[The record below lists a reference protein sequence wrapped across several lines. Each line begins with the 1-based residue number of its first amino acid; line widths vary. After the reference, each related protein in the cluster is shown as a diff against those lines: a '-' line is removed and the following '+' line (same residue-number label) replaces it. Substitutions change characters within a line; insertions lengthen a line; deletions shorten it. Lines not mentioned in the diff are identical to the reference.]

1 MRASFVV
8 MLSKASAFCSLA
20 LSASIAFAQKD
31 SINQVSAEVLPLI
44 TNLVQL
50 REVSSSE
57 PSALYDVRLEGDV
70 WWASAAQRKLVF
82 KDTSGAEEL
91 ELELNGA
98 WPHAGKRVRLQG
110 HGTVVQKGAGFRV
123 GPRNPVVDNNGAQK
137 SFGKSGTT
145 YLLAGRYP
153 FRLEWFNSADKPGLD
168 VSCETRASPRQRLSG
183 AMLWRPEPM
192 PDGASTNF
200 VQGLNYQCY
209 EGEWETLPDFNSL
222 TPVKTGTCSGP
233 DGKLRTRP
241 NNSGLVFTGFF
252 EAATRGL
259 YTFYL
264 KSSDGSRLFVGEP
277 TLRTEIL
284 GPAAFPPARPLRLG
298 QDLEETENG
307 CWSEMEG
314 QVTSIHQFPD
324 GIRLELR
331 NGARTVLAQIG
342 EPSGFPFPQLL
353 KCWIRAK
360 GFAEAAFTPDGQRV
374 VGCLLVPGSK
384 EIVRL
389 DVPIEAGI
397 TNQIDANGA
406 VEIPRIG
413 DKEPVSSLPV
423 LTTAGAVREL
433 RPGEARR
440 GYPFKL
446 RGVVTCVQAD
456 NRSFVVQDATVGLYL
471 TNAPALRKD
480 LPELGEFVEV
490 EGLTADSGIALAQ
503 TVRHLGAGKLPEPIH
518 PTWGQLLNGSLDSQW
533 IEISG
538 LVEGITN
545 RPNSWSRLS
554 LHTASGILKV
564 DLRRPG
570 VMPGP
575 LQQYDNSVIHLR
587 GCMFA
592 DWHAD
597 TLRLKVG
604 QIRMYDAEVTMDQ
617 PNPADLFAQPS
628 ETVAA
633 LMRFDPAFH
642 TAQRVKV
649 AGQVVFIRD
658 AYYFM
663 MDGCDG
669 LRFAAKEPLGLQV
682 GDLVEVV
689 GFPEL
694 SGAAPVLRGA
704 VARKT
709 GHRALPEPQSVASA
723 DLSNLAHDSTRV
735 RVQGILDSLKQ
746 TVDSQVLE
754 IQAGTRRFLARLY
767 DHKISLKNLRVG
779 SRLELVGVY
788 CAQGGYS
795 ALGTDVVPLDLLL
808 GSPPEIRVL
817 APPPWWTLQRLL
829 VLVGTLACLL
839 ALMVLWVTQLRSQ
852 VEQRSADLAVQ
863 IQTRERA
870 EQQRAM
876 EQERARIAQDLHDE
890 LGSDITEIGML
901 AARAKSISSTDQE
914 RTGYLGQMTQKAR
927 QMVDALEE
935 IVWAMNPTHDSL
947 ESLVSYFRFFAE
959 RFLGLANISWLF
971 DEIPAAQRYSV
982 DSRRRHELFLAFK
995 EALTNIVRH
1004 SGATRVRLSLEVEGA
1019 ELRLT
1024 IADDGRGF
1032 SAAEHDKGM
1041 DGISNMRARIEKLG
1055 GRFELQSKQ
1064 GQGTTLRFF
1073 VPLT

>member
-8 MLSKASAFCSLA
+8 RLWKIAALLSSGASFASAQEPQPSSEA
-20 LSASIAFAQKD
+20 
-31 SINQVSAEVLPLI
+31 VLPFV

-50 REVSSSE
+50 RETSSSE

-70 WWASAAQRKLVF
+70 WWSSAAQKKLVF
-82 KDTSGAEEL
+82 KDASGAEEL

-98 WPHAGKRVRLQG
+98 WPHAGERIRLQG
-110 HGTVVQKGAGFRV
+110 SGSIIQKSEGFRI
-123 GPRNPVVDNNGAQK
+123 GLRNPLVDNDGPHK
-137 SFGKSGTT
+137 SVGKSGTM
-145 YLLAGRYP
+145 YLLAGRHP
-153 FRLEWFNSADKPGLD
+153 FRLEWFNGSDKPGLD
-168 VSCETRASPRQRLSG
+168 ISYETPGSPRQRLSG
-183 AMLWRPEPM
+183 AVLWRAEPT
-192 PDGASTNF
+192 PTAANF
-200 VQGLNYQCY
+200 VQGLNYQCF
-209 EGEWETLPDFNSL
+209 EGEWESLPDFNSL
-222 TPVKTGTCSGP
+222 TPVKSGTCSGP
-233 DGKLRTRP
+233 DGKLRTRA

-252 EAATRGL
+252 AAAKSGV

-264 KSSDGSRLFVGEP
+264 KSSDGSRLSLGQPSLQAQV
-277 TLRTEIL
+277 L
-284 GPAAFPPARPLRLG
+284 GPGAPPQARLLRLG
-298 QDLEETENG
+298 QALEETENG

-314 QVTSIHQFPD
+314 QVTSVLRLPD
-324 GIRLELR
+324 GVRLELR
-331 NGARTVLAQIG
+331 NGARSVLVQIG
-342 EPSGFPFPQLL
+342 ELSDFSFQQLL
-353 KCWIRAK
+353 KSWIRAK
-360 GFAEAAFTPDGQRV
+360 GFAQAAFTPDGQRV

-389 DVPIEAGI
+389 DAPIEAGI
-397 TNQIDANGA
+397 TNIVDANGA
-406 VEIPRIG
+406 LEIPRVG
-413 DKEPVSSLPV
+413 DKEPESLPI

-446 RGVVTCVQAD
+446 RGVVTCVQTE
-456 NRSFVVQDATVGLYL
+456 NRAFVVQDVTVGLYL
-471 TNAPALRKD
+471 TNAPAIRRD

-490 EGLTADSGIALAQ
+490 EGGTVDSGIAVARA
-503 TVRHLGAGKLPEPIH
+503 VRRIGVGKLPEPVH

-545 RPNSWSRLS
+545 RPNGWSRIS

-564 DLRRPG
+564 DLRRSG
-570 VMPGP
+570 VTPGP

-604 QIRMYDAEVTMDQ
+604 QIRMYAAEVTMDQ

-642 TAQRVKV
+642 TSQRVKV
-649 AGQVVFIRD
+649 SGQVVFIRD
-658 AYYFM
+658 AYYFV

-682 GDLVEVV
+682 GDLVEAV

-709 GHRALPEPQSVASA
+709 GHRPLPEPQNVASA

-735 RVQGILDSLKQ
+735 RVQGILASLKQ

-767 DHKISLKNLRVG
+767 DHKISLQNLRVG
-779 SRLELVGVY
+779 SHLELVGVY

-795 ALGTDVVPLDLLL
+795 ALGADVVPLDLLL

-829 VLVGTLACLL
+829 VLVGTLGCLL
-839 ALMVLWVTQLRSQ
+839 ALMALWVTQLRSQ
-852 VEQRSADLAVQ
+852 VEQRSAELSVQ
-863 IQTRERA
+863 IQTRERV

-901 AARAKSISSTDQE
+901 AARAKSIASTEQE

-959 RFLGLANISWLF
+959 RFLGLANITWLF
-971 DEIPAAQRYSV
+971 DEKPGPRHYSV

-1004 SGATRVRLSLEVEGA
+1004 SGATRVRLGLEVEGTQ
-1019 ELRLT
+1019 LRLT
-1024 IADDGRGF
+1024 IADDGHGF
-1032 SAAEHDKGM
+1032 SVAEHDKGM

-1055 GRFELQSKQ
+1055 GRFEIQSER